1 MLLPPL
7 RLGLYLRPM
16 STVLAEILGDDSL
29 ISGLSCV
36 RISLDYMK
44 LCGRYGQKRAK
55 NGEKRIRLVIRYG
68 FYLRPLG
75 TVLAEILGDNRP
87 ISWLSCVRISL
98 DCFEARG
105 SSVWKCVKKAPKID
119 DLFVQRCALRA
130 IDQLLVFIW
139 CNFSVNFDHLFQ
151 PLHGPTIL
159 QPILETRSFTHSS
172 YIWKS

>member
-7 RLGLYLRPM
+7 RLGLYLVPM
-16 STVLAEILGDDSL
+16 STVLAEILGDDSS

-36 RISLDYMK
+36 RISFDYMK
-44 LCGRYGQKRAK
+44 SCGRYGQIRAK

-68 FYLRPLG
+68 FYLRPLW

-105 SSVWKCVKKAPKID
+105 SSAWKCVKKAPKNQFFEKVPSLYRGENFLYRTQI
-119 DLFVQRCALRA
+119 LPKGPQWSRK
-130 IDQLLVFIW
+130 
-139 CNFSVNFDHLFQ
+139 NFSSV
-151 PLHGPTIL
+151 
-159 QPILETRSFTHSS
+159 
-172 YIWKS
+172 